1 MRRPLRS
8 ALLVCLL
15 TFLVTPHASLSCA
28 CGCSIFEVGTSSMFP
43 FGPGGTVFLEYDFL
57 DQSRNW
63 SGTSRAPA
71 EDNSDKEI
79 RTHFVTVGLQY
90 MVDANW
96 GFQVDVPYWNRTFRT
111 TDDGGSVA
119 SYTHGALSDLRVQGL
134 YSGFSPN
141 LATGVS
147 FGLKLPTG
155 DYTYPSF
162 DRDTE
167 IGTGSTDLLL
177 GLHHR
182 GSLTETN
189 AWSWFVQVQWEQ
201 PFLVKD
207 EYRPGAE
214 IGAGGGIH
222 YNGWFPGGAMVTPVL
237 QLLAAFRFPDSGGAA
252 DPDNSGYTRV
262 LVSPGVEIHYG
273 RWMVYGDVRLSV
285 YDRVNGN
292 QLVAPQLFKL
302 MVGYSF

>member
-15 TFLVTPHASLSCA
+15 TFLVTPHASLGCA

-71 EDNSDKEI
+71 EDNPDKEI

-177 GLHHR
+177 GVHHR

-214 IGAGGGIH
+214 IGAGGGVH
-222 YNGWFPGGAMVTPVL
+222 YNGWSPGGVPWSLRCCSYSPPSGFRTAAARRTPTTPATRGFSCL
-237 QLLAAFRFPDSGGAA
+237 PESRSTTAGGWSTATSDSPSTTGSTAT
-252 DPDNSGYTRV
+252 SSSRR
-262 LVSPGVEIHYG
+262 S
-273 RWMVYGDVRLSV
+273 S
-285 YDRVNGN
+285 
-292 QLVAPQLFKL
+292 
-302 MVGYSF
+302 SS